1 MEDQE
6 YTNPFVEVHR
16 KAKAFKVRASEV
28 NKNDAE
34 LRESR
39 LVQEAKEIL
48 DKEPKQVFPAR

>member
-6 YTNPFVEVHR
+6 YTNPFVNVHR
-16 KAKAFKVRASEV
+16 KAKALKDRAREA

-39 LVQEAKEIL
+39 LVRETADILDHEAK
-48 DKEPKQVFPAR
+48 